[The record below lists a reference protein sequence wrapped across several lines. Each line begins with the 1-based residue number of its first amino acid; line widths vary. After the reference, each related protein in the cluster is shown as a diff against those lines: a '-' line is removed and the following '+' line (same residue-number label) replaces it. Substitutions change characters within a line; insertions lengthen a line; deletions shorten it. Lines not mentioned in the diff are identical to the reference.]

1 MTGLLDGHLA
11 LVTGAGSGI
20 GEAIARAMADAGAR
34 IVGVDIDGAAAE
46 RVAAAIGREAAS
58 FSCDVTDRGQCDGL
72 AAAVGSR
79 IGAVSI
85 LVNNAGIIRRGT
97 VTEPNTRS
105 DWDAT
110 LAVNLDGPY
119 NMVTAFLDQLRET
132 KGSIINIGSI
142 QSFVALPNSAAYT
155 TSKGGVRLL
164 TKALAI
170 ELSPLGIRVNAIGP
184 GFTATPLNAKARE
197 DAAYMANFATRIPL
211 GRIGTPED
219 IAGPAV
225 FLASDMALHHRR
237 HPASRWRLPRTLV
250 RFTHGNEHGP
260 LARKASE
267 VLECHR
273 IRRNVVG
280 KSILADEPGVRS
292 IQDRLAVHRVDASG
306 SFWDAEIGVDKSHG
320 TVLGW
325 AH

>member
-1 MTGLLDGHLA
+1 MNGLLDDRLA
-11 LVTGAGSGI
+11 LITGAGSGI
-20 GEAIARAMADAGAR
+20 GEAIAYAMADAGAR
-34 IVGVDIDGAAAE
+34 VIAADIDGSAAA
-46 RVAAAIGREAAS
+46 RTAAGVGHEAVS
-58 FSCDVTDRGQCDGL
+58 FACDVTDRSECDGL
-72 AAAVGSR
+72 AAAVRSR

-97 VTEPNTRS
+97 VMEPGTRA

-119 NMVTAFLDQLRET
+119 NMVTAFLDQLRDT

-164 TKALAI
+164 TKALAL
-170 ELSPLGIRVNAIGP
+170 ELSPLGVRVNAIGP
-184 GFTATPLNAKARE
+184 GFTATPLNPKARE

-225 FLASDMALHHRR
+225 FLASDMARYITGVT
-237 HPASRWRLPRTLV
+237 LPV
-250 RFTHGNEHGP
+250 DGGY
-260 LARKASE
+260 LAR
-267 VLECHR
+267 
-273 IRRNVVG
+273 
-280 KSILADEPGVRS
+280 
-292 IQDRLAVHRVDASG
+292 
-306 SFWDAEIGVDKSHG
+306 
-320 TVLGW
+320 
-325 AH
+325 

>member
-1 MTGLLDGHLA
+1 MGLLEGRLA
-11 LVTGAGSGI
+11 LITGAGSGI
-20 GEAIARAMADAGAR
+20 GEAIAHAMADAGAR
-34 IVGVDIDGAAAE
+34 VIAVDIHGATADRTAAATGSSA
-46 RVAAAIGREAAS
+46 VS
-58 FSCDVTDRGQCDGL
+58 FACDVTDRGRCDGL
-72 AAAVGSR
+72 ASDVRSR
-79 IGAVSI
+79 IGAISI

-97 VTEPNTRS
+97 VMEPNTRT

-170 ELSPLGIRVNAIGP
+170 EVGPLGIRVNAIGP

-197 DAAYMANFATRIPL
+197 DPVYMANFASRIPL

-225 FLASDMALHHRR
+225 FLASDMARYITGIT
-237 HPASRWRLPRTLV
+237 LPV
-250 RFTHGNEHGP
+250 DGGY
-260 LARKASE
+260 LAR
-267 VLECHR
+267 
-273 IRRNVVG
+273 
-280 KSILADEPGVRS
+280 
-292 IQDRLAVHRVDASG
+292 
-306 SFWDAEIGVDKSHG
+306 
-320 TVLGW
+320 
-325 AH
+325 

>member
-1 MTGLLDGHLA
+1 MNGLLDGRVA
-11 LVTGAGSGI
+11 LITGAGSGI
-20 GEAIARAMADAGAR
+20 GEAIAYAMGRAGAR
-34 IVGVDIDGAAAE
+34 IVAVDVDGPAAA
-46 RVAAAIGREAAS
+46 RTASAIGGDAS
-58 FSCDVTDRGQCDGL
+58 NFVCDVTDRARCDAL
-72 AAAVGSR
+72 AAEVRNRVGA
-79 IGAVSI
+79 ISI

-97 VTEPNTRS
+97 VMESNTRE

-132 KGSIINIGSI
+132 KGAIINIGSI

-197 DAAYMANFATRIPL
+197 DAAYMANFTNRIPL

-225 FLASDMALHHRR
+225 FLASDMARYITGVT
-237 HPASRWRLPRTLV
+237 LPV
-250 RFTHGNEHGP
+250 DGGY
-260 LARKASE
+260 LAR
-267 VLECHR
+267 
-273 IRRNVVG
+273 
-280 KSILADEPGVRS
+280 
-292 IQDRLAVHRVDASG
+292 
-306 SFWDAEIGVDKSHG
+306 
-320 TVLGW
+320 
-325 AH
+325 

>member
-1 MTGLLDGHLA
+1 
-11 LVTGAGSGI
+11 V
-20 GEAIARAMADAGAR
+20 IAA
-34 IVGVDIDGAAAE
+34 DIDGSTAE
-46 RVAAAIGREAAS
+46 RTAAAIGREAEGFA
-58 FSCDVTDRGQCDGL
+58 CDVTDRVRCDGL
-72 AAAVGSR
+72 AAAVLAR
-79 IGAVSI
+79 IGTISI

-97 VTEPNTRS
+97 VMEPNNRG

-142 QSFVALPNSAAYT
+142 QSFVALPNSVAYT

-170 ELSPLGIRVNAIGP
+170 ELSPLGVRVNAIGP

-225 FLASDMALHHRR
+225 FLASDMARYITGVT
-237 HPASRWRLPRTLV
+237 LPV
-250 RFTHGNEHGP
+250 DGGY
-260 LARKASE
+260 LAR
-267 VLECHR
+267 
-273 IRRNVVG
+273 
-280 KSILADEPGVRS
+280 
-292 IQDRLAVHRVDASG
+292 
-306 SFWDAEIGVDKSHG
+306 
-320 TVLGW
+320 
-325 AH
+325 

>member
-1 MTGLLDGHLA
+1 M
-11 LVTGAGSGI
+11 
-20 GEAIARAMADAGAR
+20 
-34 IVGVDIDGAAAE
+34 
-46 RVAAAIGREAAS
+46 
-58 FSCDVTDRGQCDGL
+58 
-72 AAAVGSR
+72 
-79 IGAVSI
+79 
-85 LVNNAGIIRRGT
+85 
-97 VTEPNTRS
+97 EPNNRG

-119 NMVTAFLDQLRET
+119 NMVTAFPDQLCET

-184 GFTATPLNAKARE
+184 GFTATQLNAKARE

-225 FLASDMALHHRR
+225 FLASDMARYITGVT
-237 HPASRWRLPRTLV
+237 LPV
-250 RFTHGNEHGP
+250 DGGY
-260 LARKASE
+260 LAR
-267 VLECHR
+267 
-273 IRRNVVG
+273 
-280 KSILADEPGVRS
+280 
-292 IQDRLAVHRVDASG
+292 
-306 SFWDAEIGVDKSHG
+306 
-320 TVLGW
+320 
-325 AH
+325 